1 MNFKNVVLVSFI
13 SRIYIICDTL
23 KRILLHWYWPYGRIQ
38 LPVIIIWDFFAM
50 DIFSFVLSIW
60 MISLLALEIL
70 AKRQITTDVI
80 FILGG
85 GKDKINHLL
94 VRLLERF
101 SLGLVS
107 HIDSYT
113 PLQFS
118 SFQFSLLPSC
128 WDFTCELWLVWCVWS
143 DTRLTG
149 SIRNQDRS
157 RFTIAPGCDSWV
169 VTREIYIIRCCYEP
183 TT

>member
-1 MNFKNVVLVSFI
+1 
-13 SRIYIICDTL
+13 
-23 KRILLHWYWPYGRIQ
+23 
-38 LPVIIIWDFFAM
+38 M

-70 AKRQITTDVI
+70 AKRQIATDVI

-118 SFQFSLLPSC
+118 SFQFSLLPNC
-128 WDFTCELWLVWCVWS
+128 
-143 DTRLTG
+143 
-149 SIRNQDRS
+149 
-157 RFTIAPGCDSWV
+157 
-169 VTREIYIIRCCYEP
+169 
-183 TT
+183 